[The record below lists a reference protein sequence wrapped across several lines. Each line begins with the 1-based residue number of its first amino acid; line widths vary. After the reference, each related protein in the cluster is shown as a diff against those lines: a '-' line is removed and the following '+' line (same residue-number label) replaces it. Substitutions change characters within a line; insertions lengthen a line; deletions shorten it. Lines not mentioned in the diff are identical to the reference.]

1 MEQIE
6 KLYDSLGLKFDW
18 QRLKNQITEELIT
31 GLSLQWEN
39 YFSTLA

>member
-6 KLYDSLGLKFDW
+6 KLYDLLGLKFDW
-18 QRLKNQITEELIT
+18 QRLKNQIAEDLIT
-31 GLSLQWEN
+31 ELSSQWEN